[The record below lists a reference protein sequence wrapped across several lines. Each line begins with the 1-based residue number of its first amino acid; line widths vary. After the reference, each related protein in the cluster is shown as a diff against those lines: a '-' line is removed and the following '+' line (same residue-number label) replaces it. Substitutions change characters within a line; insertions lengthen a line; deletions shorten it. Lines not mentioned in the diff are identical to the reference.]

1 MDKRWRMN
9 LDDIENSTILLVDDN
24 LESVAALCEYL
35 TLCNFTVA
43 LAQNG
48 QETLNFAREHQ
59 PDIIVMDVSMPEIGG
74 FETCRRLKEHDD
86 TKHIPVIFVSAYTET
101 IDKVQGF
108 DSGGVDYIAKPFQH
122 QEVVAR
128 IGAHIR
134 LRNLQKS
141 LQEKNIRL
149 EEEIDQRIQTEQ
161 ALRESR
167 EEFRTIFENAPVMI
181 TSYDGKGTF
190 QLWNSEC
197 EKRLGYTKAEINA
210 AEDPFLLL
218 YPDPAIRTQVTTAMS
233 NVDGVFREYKVT
245 RKDGAI
251 LVQLWA
257 YFSLPTGVMISV
269 GHDITERKQSE
280 HALQESQQYSRNIIE
295 SSLDIIIT
303 VDPDRR
309 IVEFNPAAEKS
320 FGYKHEEV
328 VGKDADILYARSE
341 ESSTVREIMV
351 RESQSVK
358 EVYNLRK
365 NGEEFPC
372 LLAASTLRDAQG
384 KLIGFMG
391 ISRDI
396 TDLKQ
401 AQQQLEE
408 QNVQLQELNASKDKF
423 FSIVSH
429 DLKNQFGTLLGF
441 GELVIANYEGFTR
454 EKVKFLV
461 DKMFGSAQKLYT
473 LLENLLMWSRIQRGV
488 MTCQPTAINLN
499 PIAFENVELF
509 TQQAERKQVILKNTV
524 TKGATIYADYSM
536 IDTVVRNIMSNALKF
551 TSAGG
556 SITISAVDYDE
567 HYRAISIA
575 DTGVGIPEN
584 ILPKLLRIDTHHT
597 TAGTAGERGT
607 GLGLI
612 LCKDLVEKN
621 DGSMWIESEVG
632 KGTTFTFTLLKQSLE
647 AST

>member
-1 MDKRWRMN
+1 MILK
-9 LDDIENSTILLVDDN
+9 DIENSTILLVDDN

-35 TLCNFTVA
+35 KFCDFTVS
-43 LAQNG
+43 LSENG
-48 QETLNFAREHQ
+48 QEALKFAREHQ
-59 PDIIVMDVSMPEIGG
+59 PDIIVMDVLMPGLDG

-101 IDKVQGF
+101 IDKVKGF
-108 DSGGVDYIAKPFQH
+108 ESGGVDYIAKPFQH

-128 IGAHIR
+128 IGAHLR

-149 EEEIDQRIQTEQ
+149 EEEIEHRIKTEQ
-161 ALRESR
+161 ALRESQ

-181 TSYDGKGTF
+181 KSYDGDRKF

-197 EKRLGYTKAEINA
+197 EKCLGYTQEEINA

-218 YPDPAIRTQVTTAMS
+218 YPDPDVRAQVLPAMS
-233 NVDGVFREYKVT
+233 EVDGVFREYNVT
-245 RKDGAI
+245 RKDGATR
-251 LVQLWA
+251 VQLWA
-257 YFSLPTGVMISV
+257 YFSLPSGVTISV

-280 HALQESQQYSRNIIE
+280 QALRESQQYSRNIIE
-295 SSLDIIIT
+295 SSLDMIIT
-303 VDPDRR
+303 VDTDRR
-309 IVEFNPAAEKS
+309 IVEFNPAAEEA
-320 FGYKHEEV
+320 FGYIHEEV
-328 VGKDADILYARSE
+328 IGQNVSILYARSE
-341 ESSTVREIMV
+341 ESSSVGEIMV

-358 EVYNLRK
+358 EVYNRRK

-372 LLAASTLRDAQG
+372 LLAASTLRDAEG
-384 KLIGFMG
+384 KTIGYMG

-401 AQQQLEE
+401 AQKQLEE

-423 FSIVSH
+423 FSIISH

-441 GELVIANYEGFTR
+441 GELVIENYEGYTA
-454 EKVKFLV
+454 EKIKSLV
-461 DKMFGSAQKLYT
+461 GKMFGSAQKLYA
-473 LLENLLMWSRIQRGV
+473 LLENLLTWSRIQRGV
-488 MTCQPTAINLN
+488 MKCQPAAIDMY

-509 TQQAERKQVILKNTV
+509 TSQAERKQVHLKNTV
-524 TKGATIYADYSM
+524 TKGAVIYADYSM
-536 IDTVVRNIMSNALKF
+536 IDTVVRNLLSNALKF

-556 SITISAVDYDE
+556 SITVSAVDHDE
-567 HYRAISIA
+567 RYRSISIA
-575 DTGVGIPEN
+575 DTGVGIPEKV
-584 ILPKLLRIDTHHT
+584 LPKLLRIDAHHT
-597 TAGTAGERGT
+597 TAGTAGEKGT

-621 DGSMWIESEVG
+621 GGSMWIESEVG
-632 KGTTFTFTLLKQSLE
+632 KGTTFTFTLPKEPVE